1 MLPVAMSSPL
11 IQQQQLETDILVAGG
26 GPAGVPC
33 ALAAAREGARVI
45 LVQDRPVLGGNASS
59 EVRMHI
65 VGADAFGSGPDL
77 ECEAREGGIIE
88 EIRLE
93 TAVRNPQRSATMLD
107 LILYE
112 KCRAEPNLTL
122 LLNTTVVGT
131 EVHGD
136 RIMAAHAVREST
148 QEHFTI
154 QAKVFADCTGDGR
167 LGAEAGAPFMRG
179 REDKTAFDE
188 THALDQADEKTLGST
203 LLYQA
208 RKHNQPMPFVAPAFA
223 RKFTEDDLK
232 HRLHINPKAID
243 GGLEYG
249 FWWCEWGGELDTI
262 TDNETIRDELMAILM
277 GVWDVIKNSGRY
289 PGTENWAL
297 DWFGWLPGKRES
309 RRFIGQHILTE
320 RDVLTATNFPD
331 TIAFGGWPIDLHPPA
346 GVDAIEEKPCQ
357 HISVPHL
364 YGIPLRSCVGSKH
377 RNLVF
382 AGRNFSATHVAFAST
397 RVMATCAVMGQGVGT
412 AAAVSILRDIE
423 IADLAERVK
432 PMHEVQQRLLRA
444 DSFLPGA
451 INQDNADLARRARVT
466 ASSHQPG
473 GEPEQI
479 GTGQTRAIHGE
490 RGVRPELT
498 TVATHRWMSD
508 PADGLPATLELH
520 WEEPVTLSQIDLVFD
535 TGMFR
540 KLTFSQCDAYTRSVV
555 WGQPQ
560 PETVRDYTLEVPQPD
575 GSWEKIEEISGNYQR
590 LCQHKLA
597 KSVTTSRLRLTVLK
611 TNGLDHARVFE
622 VRAYA

>member
-1 MLPVAMSSPL
+1 MSSPL
-11 IQQQQLETDILVAGG
+11 IQHHELETDILVAGG

-33 ALAAAREGARVI
+33 ALAAAREGARVV

-59 EVRMHI
+59 EVRMHM

-77 ECEAREGGIIE
+77 ECESREGGIIE

-93 TAVRNPQRSATMLD
+93 TAMRNPQRAATMLD

-112 KCRAEPNLTL
+112 KCRAEANLTL
-122 LLNTTVVGT
+122 LLNTTVVGA
-131 EVHGD
+131 EVEND
-136 RIMAAHAVREST
+136 RITAVQAIREST
-148 QEHFTI
+148 QEYFMI
-154 QAKVFADCTGDGR
+154 QAEVFADCTGDGR
-167 LGAEAGAPFMRG
+167 LGAEAGAPFLRG
-179 REDKTAFDE
+179 REDKASFGE

-208 RKHNQPMPFVAPAFA
+208 RKHDRPMPFVAPSFT
-223 RKFTEDDLK
+223 RKFTEEDLK
-232 HRLHINPKAID
+232 HRLKLNPTAID

-262 TDNETIRDELMAILM
+262 SDNETIRDELMAILM

-289 PGTENWAL
+289 DGTENWAL

-320 RDVLTATNFPD
+320 RDVLTAPNFPD
-331 TIAFGGWPIDLHPPA
+331 TIAYGGWPIDLHPPG
-346 GVDAIEEKPCQ
+346 GVDAIEEMPCQ
-357 HISVPHL
+357 HIMVPNL
-364 YGIPLRSCVGSKH
+364 YGIPLRSCVGAKH

-412 AAAVSILRDIE
+412 AAAVSIQRGIG

-432 PMHEVQQRLLRA
+432 PMHEVQQRLLRS
-444 DSFLPGA
+444 DCFLPGA
-451 INQDNADLARRARVT
+451 INQDNADLARRARLS

-473 GEPEQI
+473 GEPEQL
-479 GTGQTRAIHGE
+479 GSGQTRAVHGQK
-490 RGVRPELT
+490 GVRPELT
-498 TVATHRWMSD
+498 TAATHRWMSD
-508 PADGLPATLELH
+508 PAEGFPASLELT
-520 WEEPVTLSQIDLVFD
+520 WDEPVSLRQIELTFD

-540 KLTFSQCDAYTRSVV
+540 KLTLSQCDAYTRSIV
-555 WGQPQ
+555 WGEAQ
-560 PETVRDYTLEVPQPD
+560 PETVRDYTLEAQLPD
-575 GSWEKIEEISGNYQR
+575 RTWQVLENVTGNYQR
-590 LCQHKLA
+590 RRQHTIP
-597 KSVTTSRLRLTVLK
+597 KSLTASALRLSVEA
-611 TNGLDHARVFE
+611 TNGIDHARVFE
-622 VRAYA
+622 LRVYA